1 MLRAR
6 SLVFALLLPC
16 TACPSDDG
24 GDEVADAGSSE
35 SSDSTTETGTGT
47 ETDTGPSCGVAAG
60 VCCMELEPCEVTE
73 DCCEPETFTCT
84 LEGPT
89 LKCID
94 LAQMCSDCLTN
105 CMADGVPPDVCT
117 NSCMQWCSPP

>member
-1 MLRAR
+1 MSRAR
-6 SLVFALLLPC
+6 PLVFASLLLC

-24 GDEVADAGSSE
+24 NDEAAESGSSE
-35 SSDSTTETGTGT
+35 SGDSTTAAETETET

-73 DCCEPETFTCT
+73 DCCEPETFTCA

-89 LKCID
+89 YKCLD

-105 CMADGVPPDVCT
+105 CMADGVPPDVCEM
-117 NSCMQWCSPP
+117 SCMVWCG